1 MSLEIERR
9 FRLAKAPPDD
19 VLAAASSVK
28 IVQSY
33 IADTGGWIM
42 RVRQTTPRVV
52 SGEPESKPRHH
63 LTMKRPVK
71 GAAFASHEIEFE
83 IDALT
88 YARLLCSHTQ
98 GVSIE
103 KTRWTIPCGDL
114 KWEFDQFLHPALNNL
129 MILEIELPDENHGIN
144 MPRWFEGVEITGVR
158 DYSNFALAQALEPRS
173 LP

>member
-52 SGEPESKPRHH
+52 SGEPESIPRHH

-83 IDALT
+83 IGALT
-88 YARLLCSHTQ
+88 YARLLVNHTQ
-98 GVSIE
+98 GETIE
-103 KTRWTIPCGDL
+103 KTRWTIPFGDL
-114 KWEFDQFLHPALNNL
+114 NWEFDMFSHPALRHL
-129 MILEIELPDENHGIN
+129 LILEIELPSEDHGIN
-144 MPRWFEGVEITGVR
+144 MPDWFEGVEITGDR
-158 DYSNFALAQALEPRS
+158 AYSNYGLSQALEPRS